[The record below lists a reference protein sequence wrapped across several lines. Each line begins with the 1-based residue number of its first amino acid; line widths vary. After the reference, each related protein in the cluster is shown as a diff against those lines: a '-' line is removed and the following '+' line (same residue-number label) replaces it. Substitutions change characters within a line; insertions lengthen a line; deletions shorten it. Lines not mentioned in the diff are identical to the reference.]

1 VRIEPKLQVK
11 QLAQYFGLSGSTASG
26 RSAPMLQAIGVN
38 PHEQYGRMDLGT
50 PRYLT
55 RQRRAQIMADRDR
68 YRAMAD

>member
-1 VRIEPKLQVK
+1 
-11 QLAQYFGLSGSTASG
+11 
-26 RSAPMLQAIGVN
+26 MLQAIGVN

>member
-1 VRIEPKLQVK
+1 VSQR
-11 QLAQYFGLSGSTASG
+11 SGPLL
-26 RSAPMLQAIGVN
+26 RAIGID